1 MITKIIKSLKGE
13 HKSMKKESWK
23 YQTITAE
30 IRITFKNQF
39 FSNYC
44 ADIWRLICE
53 LEVNFTFSLKSKYI
67 TREETKVQ
75 VVRGNGLEVLV
86 LS

>member
-1 MITKIIKSLKGE
+1 MSPWE
-13 HKSMKKESWK
+13 KKWK
-23 YQTITAE
+23 YQRITAE
-30 IRITFKNQF
+30 IGITFEIQF

-44 ADIWRLICE
+44 ANIWRLICE
-53 LEVNFTFSLKSKYI
+53 LEVNFTCSLKSKYI
-67 TREETKVQ
+67 TREKTKVQ